1 MGNGDAATSSLA
13 SPQITRLFLL
23 LLLFPQLQKKWTPEK
38 ERSLAEAHV
47 ELGNKWALIATRIP
61 GNHRDDEVKVRSQ
74 AEPLYLPVKIRWLSP
89 LLAAY
94 IRSHMGHTLVG
105 LNLHSCLLC
114 SARPRWLY
122 TTTLGPGC
130 CTCLIS

>member
-61 GNHRDDEVKVRSQ
+61 GSHRDDEVKVGTLQESLNQ
-74 AEPLYLPVKIRWLSP
+74 PANPLALYL
-89 LLAAY
+89 A
-94 IRSHMGHTLVG
+94 
-105 LNLHSCLLC
+105 
-114 SARPRWLY
+114 
-122 TTTLGPGC
+122 C
-130 CTCLIS
+130 CPS